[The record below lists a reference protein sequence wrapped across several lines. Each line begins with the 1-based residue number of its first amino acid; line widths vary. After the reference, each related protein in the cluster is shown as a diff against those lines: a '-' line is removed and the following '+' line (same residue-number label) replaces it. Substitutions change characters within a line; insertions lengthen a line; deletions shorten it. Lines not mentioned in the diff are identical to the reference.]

1 MTNRKALVITASVY
15 NRTELFTILRKLKAV
30 DIDWDIVARRRVIRA
45 ERGSEDEFAVD
56 HTLEEFDRTTLD
68 QYCAVIYT
76 SGQTAETRH
85 MWFSP
90 DIKEITEQAFAKDI
104 PVAAVCCAAPCVRY
118 ISQDRRVTGFPLHEI
133 LTLFKQEGA
142 QITGRSVEVDGNL
155 ITAEAE
161 IQVLDWMNAIIAVVN
176 GKEPELPP
184 NDAHKYFPFW
194 TGIPD
199 SSKGLL
205 RRPIHAGFTG
215 TTADEL
221 LPVIDKE
228 CEGERILQPFTGS
241 GKEISILARE
251 GRTIASFDTLFL
263 SHTIVDGIFR
273 GKASEVLDEDPTDS
287 YKGWAYD
294 NQPMQMDEECAIFID
309 TIARTGDLY
318 KLAALGMSIIRSTMR
333 GRLDGWISS
342 AQQLEDSY
350 NSALARNREWL
361 ELPGKQEHRHLNVL
375 SKDAEEILSQS
386 WDTIV
391 IDPPKVISQTDIY
404 SERYA
409 VLDGCLSQRDVE
421 LPVWKSEGYIERMRV
436 LLEVPWKR
444 CLFMYTTGV
453 SPTLEEVE
461 YLLHSIGK
469 VVRRYQILRASRK
482 DVLYV
487 VEK

>member
-1 MTNRKALVITASVY
+1 MKSRKALVVTASVY
-15 NRTELFTILRKLKAV
+15 NRTELFTILRKLKAA
-30 DIDWDIVARRRVIRA
+30 DISWDIVARRKVIRA

-56 HTLEEFDRTTLD
+56 YTLEGFDRTSLD

-90 DIKEITEQAFAKDI
+90 DIKEITKQAFERDI

-118 ISQDRRVTGFPLHEI
+118 VAKDKRVTGFPLHEI

-155 ITAEAE
+155 VTAEAE
-161 IQVLDWMNAIIAVVN
+161 IQVLDWMNAILAVVN
-176 GKEPELPP
+176 GKQPDLPP

-228 CEGERILQPFTGS
+228 CEGERVLQPFTGS

-251 GRTIASFDTLFL
+251 GRLVTSFDTLFL

-273 GKASEVLDEDPTDS
+273 GKTSEVLDEDPVDP
-287 YKGWAYD
+287 YKGWAYR
-294 NQPMQMDEECAIFID
+294 NQPMHMDEECAMFID
-309 TIARTGDLY
+309 SVAQTGELY

-333 GRLDGWISS
+333 GRLDGWIASV
-342 AQQLEDSY
+342 QQLEDSY

-361 ELPGKQEHRHLNVL
+361 ELPGQLEHHHQNVL
-375 SKDAEEILSQS
+375 EAEEILSQS
-386 WDTIV
+386 WNTIV

-404 SERYA
+404 SDRYA

-421 LPVWKSEGYIERMRV
+421 LPVWRSEGFLDRMRV

-453 SPTLEEVE
+453 SPTLEEIE

-469 VVRRYQILRASRK
+469 VVRRYQVLRSSRK

>member
-1 MTNRKALVITASVY
+1 M
-15 NRTELFTILRKLKAV
+15 ELTQAFLERIKAV
-30 DIDWDIVARRRVIRA
+30 DSKLHAYITV
-45 ERGSEDEFAVD
+45 
-56 HTLEEFDRTTLD
+56 LEER
-68 QYCAVIYT
+68 A
-76 SGQTAETRH
+76 TA
-85 MWFSP
+85 
-90 DIKEITEQAFAKDI
+90 DAK
-104 PVAAVCCAAPCVRY
+104 A
-118 ISQDRRVTGFPLHEI
+118 
-133 LTLFKQEGA
+133 
-142 QITGRSVEVDGNL
+142 
-155 ITAEAE
+155 AEAE
-161 IQVLDWMNAIIAVVN
+161 IQVLDWMNAILAVVD
-176 GKEPELPP
+176 GKEPDLPP

-228 CEGERILQPFTGS
+228 CVGERVLQPFTGS

-273 GKASEVLDEDPTDS
+273 GKVAAVLDEDPVDP
-287 YKGWAYD
+287 YQGWAFQ
-294 NQPMQMDEECAIFID
+294 NQPMQMDEECAMFID
-309 TIARTGDLY
+309 AIARKGELY

-333 GRLDGWISS
+333 GRLDGWIASVE
-342 AQQLEDSY
+342 QLEDSY

-361 ELPGKQEHRHLNVL
+361 ELPGIQDHRHMDVL
-375 SKDAEEILSQS
+375 SKAAEEILSQS

-404 SERYA
+404 SERYT

-421 LPVWKSEGYIERMRV
+421 LPVWKAKGYIERMRV

-453 SPTLEEVE
+453 SPTLEEIE

-469 VVRRYQILRASRK
+469 VVRRYQVLRSSRK